1 MFPVASA
8 SLIFASL
15 TAAAGS
21 LIYSTLQTLIVAL
34 AALLGLGFGI
44 RHAKKWVT
52 GRKA

>member
-8 SLIFASL
+8 SAIFSSL
-15 TAAAGS
+15 TSSAGT

-44 RHAKKWVT
+44 RHAKRWVT